1 MTLQNLPPLFGLT
14 INPLVQLSTGTP
26 PNFAAT
32 NYDGVTSASGITAGT
47 SQTYTIRALYFGAVA
62 ATPFSAAKVR
72 AN

>member
-1 MTLQNLPPLFGLT
+1 LPPIFGLT
-14 INPLVQLSTGTP
+14 INPVVQLSTGTP

-32 NYDGVTSASGITAGT
+32 NYDGVSSASSITAGV
-47 SQTYTIRALYFGAVA
+47 SQTYSIRALYFGPVA